1 MSEEVKYQAF
11 DGNVDDE
18 DSLLRETQQ
27 LRIRLANDMAA
38 ESQVHK
44 DLKAVDRIDRL
55 LNSVDKQI
63 LSKRKIKAAEKGAE
77 ATQDV
82 ANALNGFLMQ
92 RAGVGIK
99 RHDAPPEENVGYQPP
114 RPRIENID
122 MNPGQLAPVGDAID
136 VGHIMQSAYS
146 RSKQTSEDDA
156 D

>member
-38 ESQVHK
+38 EPKVHT

-63 LSKRKIKAAEKGAE
+63 MSKRKIKAAEKGAE

-99 RHDAPPEENVGYQPP
+99 RHDAPPSENTGYQPP
-114 RPRIENID
+114 LPQID
-122 MNPGQLAPVGDAID
+122 DVEMNPGQLAPVGDAID
-136 VGHIMQSAYS
+136 VGNIMASAYS
-146 RSKQTSEDDA
+146 RAKQTSEDAED
-156 D
+156 

>member
-27 LRIRLANDMAA
+27 LRVRLANDMAA
-38 ESQVHK
+38 EAGVHK
-44 DLKAVDRIDRL
+44 DLKAVDSIDRL

-63 LSKRKIKAAEKGAE
+63 MTKRKIQAAVKGAE
-77 ATQDV
+77 ATQDL
-82 ANALNGFLMQ
+82 ANGLNNFLMQ

-99 RHDAPPEENVGYQPP
+99 RHDGPPAENTGYQPP
-114 RPRIENID
+114 RPQIELIE

-136 VGHIMQSAYS
+136 VSNIMSAAYS
-146 RSKQTSEDDA
+146 RVEQTSEDAED
-156 D
+156 